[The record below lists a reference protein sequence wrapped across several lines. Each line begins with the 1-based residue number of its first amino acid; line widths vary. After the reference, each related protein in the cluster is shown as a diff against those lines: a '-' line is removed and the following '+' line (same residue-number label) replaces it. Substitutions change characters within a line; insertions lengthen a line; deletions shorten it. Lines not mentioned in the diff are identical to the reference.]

1 MCRLCVCV
9 CVCVC
14 VYMQTHTC
22 FDELSP
28 LKPVALIQLTIRHI
42 NNLNVGKYISILTLY
57 SFSEGSL
64 WPLQASLSTL
74 SLFSKL
80 TSILLAQPCH
90 QIFLPAHEL
99 VEFRQE
105 NLDSALL

>member
-1 MCRLCVCV
+1 MCRLCV

-14 VYMQTHTC
+14 VYMQTHPC

-57 SFSEGSL
+57 SFSEASL

-80 TSILLAQPCH
+80 TSILLAQTCH

-99 VEFRQE
+99 AEFRQE